1 MGLSDYELYDREI
14 ERKWDE
20 NDRYDIIRRN
30 LTDEVTNAVDLLN
43 PFYRGEYNEKLLK
56 FATRMEEIA
65 REAEQVGD
73 KF

>member
-43 PFYRGEYNEKLLK
+43 PFYRGEYKEKLLK
-56 FATRMEEIA
+56 FATRMEENA

>member
-30 LTDEVTNAVDLLN
+30 LTDEVTNAIDLLN
-43 PFYRGEYNEKLLK
+43 PFYRGEYKEKLLA